1 VAGEWSRDKM
11 DKRKVG
17 SENGYSAY
25 STPIQTK
32 IQRPSLTSSPLR
44 TASSTV
50 IGHATSPRLRA
61 TANGTAAVA
70 VPNLADIINTPQEL
84 EKIFSNYGELI
95 KQRKSEVSE
104 LKKVNNSR
112 QYDDTEGDETAEV
125 QAKSSLLALLIS
137 LRMSMSSG

>member
-1 VAGEWSRDKM
+1 M

-61 TANGTAAVA
+61 TANGTTTAATVA
-70 VPNLADIINTPQEL
+70 FPNLADIINTPQEL

-112 QYDDTEGDETAEV
+112 QYTMTLKEMRLLRFK
-125 QAKSSLLALLIS
+125 QSLLFLPS
-137 LRMSMSSG
+137 